1 MVVTTATM
9 TMLMMTMVLLTML
22 MMSTSQAIYDYHTG
36 ECMAT
41 MAGHSELVTGLA
53 FSNDCRHLISV
64 SGKVDHRG
72 NFDHS
77 DNYSIDNH
85 DGSAS
90 HSDVFRRLLCL
101 CLEIAWR
108 DGRHHAGLV
117 MMIRLAIIM
126 VMRMMSDDGVD
137 IFEALT
143 FSPNTS
149 SGSTSGESKQERQQ
163 NLHHKS

>member
-1 MVVTTATM
+1 MIIIIPPLYTSTSYEANAWPGYLLVLLIIILIMVLL

-64 SGKVDHRG
+64 SGKLDHPD

-90 HSDVFRRLLCL
+90 YSDVFRRLLCL

-117 MMIRLAIIM
+117 MMIRLAIMM
-126 VMRMMSDDGVD
+126 VMRMM
-137 IFEALT
+137 
-143 FSPNTS
+143 
-149 SGSTSGESKQERQQ
+149 
-163 NLHHKS
+163 

>member
-1 MVVTTATM
+1 
-9 TMLMMTMVLLTML
+9 MLIIILIMVLLIML

-64 SGKVDHRG
+64 SGQVDHRG
-72 NFDHS
+72 NFDHR
-77 DNYSIDNH
+77 DNNV
-85 DGSAS
+85 GSAS

-108 DGRHHAGLV
+108 DGRYHAGLV

-126 VMRMMSDDGVD
+126 VMRMM
-137 IFEALT
+137 
-143 FSPNTS
+143 
-149 SGSTSGESKQERQQ
+149 
-163 NLHHKS
+163 

>member
-1 MVVTTATM
+1 
-9 TMLMMTMVLLTML
+9 MLIIILIIVLLIML

-64 SGKVDHRG
+64 SGEVDHHDD
-72 NFDHS
+72 FDCS
-77 DNYSIDNH
+77 DNYYIDNH

-108 DGRHHAGLV
+108 DGRHYAGLV
-117 MMIRLAIIM
+117 MMIRLVVMMIIRM
-126 VMRMMSDDGVD
+126 IRMM
-137 IFEALT
+137 
-143 FSPNTS
+143 
-149 SGSTSGESKQERQQ
+149 
-163 NLHHKS
+163 

>member
-1 MVVTTATM
+1 
-9 TMLMMTMVLLTML
+9 MLIIILIMVLLIITMIIVL
-22 MMSTSQAIYDYHTG
+22 LIMVMMSTSQAIYDYHTG

-64 SGKVDHRG
+64 SGKVDHRD
-72 NFDHS
+72 NFDCS

-90 HSDVFRRLLCL
+90 HSDVFRGLLCL

-108 DGRHHAGLV
+108 DGRHYAGLM

-126 VMRMMSDDGVD
+126 VMRMM
-137 IFEALT
+137 
-143 FSPNTS
+143 
-149 SGSTSGESKQERQQ
+149 
-163 NLHHKS
+163 

>member
-1 MVVTTATM
+1 MLITILIMVLL

-64 SGKVDHRG
+64 SGEVDHRG

-77 DNYSIDNH
+77 DNYYIDNH

-108 DGRHHAGLV
+108 DGRYHAGLV
-117 MMIRLAIIM
+117 MVIRLAIIM
-126 VMRMMSDDGVD
+126 VVRMM
-137 IFEALT
+137 
-143 FSPNTS
+143 
-149 SGSTSGESKQERQQ
+149 
-163 NLHHKS
+163 

>member
-1 MVVTTATM
+1 
-9 TMLMMTMVLLTML
+9 MLIIILIMVLLIITMIIVL
-22 MMSTSQAIYDYHTG
+22 LIMVMMSTSQAIYDYHTG

-108 DGRHHAGLV
+108 DGRHYAGLV

-126 VMRMMSDDGVD
+126 VMRMM
-137 IFEALT
+137 
-143 FSPNTS
+143 
-149 SGSTSGESKQERQQ
+149 
-163 NLHHKS
+163 

>member
-1 MVVTTATM
+1 MLIIILIIVLLIITM
-9 TMLMMTMVLLTML
+9 IIVLLIMLMV
-22 MMSTSQAIYDYHTG
+22 STSQAIYDYHTG

-64 SGKVDHRG
+64 SGKVDHRD

-108 DGRHHAGLV
+108 DGRHHAGLEIV
-117 MMIRLAIIM
+117 MTLVIM
-126 VMRMMSDDGVD
+126 MLMRMM
-137 IFEALT
+137 
-143 FSPNTS
+143 
-149 SGSTSGESKQERQQ
+149 
-163 NLHHKS
+163 

>member
-1 MVVTTATM
+1 
-9 TMLMMTMVLLTML
+9 MLIIILTMVLLIIILIMVLLIML

-64 SGKVDHRG
+64 SGKADHP
-72 NFDHS
+72 

-108 DGRHHAGLV
+108 DGCHHAGLV

-126 VMRMMSDDGVD
+126 VMRMM
-137 IFEALT
+137 
-143 FSPNTS
+143 
-149 SGSTSGESKQERQQ
+149 
-163 NLHHKS
+163 

>member
-1 MVVTTATM
+1 MLIIILIVV
-9 TMLMMTMVLLTML
+9 LLIIILNMVLLIML

-64 SGKVDHRG
+64 SGEVDHRG

-126 VMRMMSDDGVD
+126 VMRMM
-137 IFEALT
+137 
-143 FSPNTS
+143 
-149 SGSTSGESKQERQQ
+149 
-163 NLHHKS
+163 

>member
-1 MVVTTATM
+1 
-9 TMLMMTMVLLTML
+9 MLIIILTMVLLIML

-64 SGKVDHRG
+64 SGKVDH
-72 NFDHS
+72 S

-108 DGRHHAGLV
+108 DGRYHAGLV
-117 MMIRLAIIM
+117 MVIRLAIIM
-126 VMRMMSDDGVD
+126 VIRMM
-137 IFEALT
+137 
-143 FSPNTS
+143 
-149 SGSTSGESKQERQQ
+149 
-163 NLHHKS
+163 